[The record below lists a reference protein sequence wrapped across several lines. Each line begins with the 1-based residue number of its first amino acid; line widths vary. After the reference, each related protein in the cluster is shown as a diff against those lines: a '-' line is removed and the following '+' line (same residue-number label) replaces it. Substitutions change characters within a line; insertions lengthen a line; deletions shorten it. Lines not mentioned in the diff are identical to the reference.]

1 MSNSHRVPLHHRLS
15 AIALMLLSAML
26 VASISN
32 GEGTAPAITL
42 PDDFRA
48 TRVHL
53 GSWFIPEAG
62 ASGFHDVYANAEAV
76 EGYRKTGRF
85 PDGSVL
91 VKELRA
97 HVAGNYTTGAGVAHA
112 TESVKQWF
120 VLVKDATNRH
130 ADDPRWGEGWGWGL
144 FKTDDPGTN
153 VVTDYKAD
161 CLGCHVPAKA
171 NDWVYI
177 EGYPTLVAP

>member
-1 MSNSHRVPLHHRLS
+1 MSISSLVPLRLRIS
-15 AIALMLLSAML
+15 GMGLLLVLGVLMTS
-26 VASISN
+26 SSN
-32 GEGTAPAITL
+32 GEGNAPAIAL

-48 TRVHL
+48 TSVHL
-53 GSWFIPEAG
+53 GSWFVPEGG

-76 EGYRKTGRF
+76 EGYRKTGKF

-97 HVAGNYTTGAGVAHA
+97 HEAGNYTTGAGVAHA
-112 TESVKQWF
+112 TDGIKQWF
-120 VLVKDATNRH
+120 VMVKDSQNRN
-130 ADDPRWGEGWGWGL
+130 AGDPRWGEGWGWGL
-144 FKTDDPGTN
+144 FKTDDPTKN

-171 NDWVYI
+171 NDWIYV
-177 EGYPTLVAP
+177 EGYPTLTRP

>member
-1 MSNSHRVPLHHRLS
+1 MTISRTVPLRLRVS
-15 AIALMLLSAML
+15 GIGLLLVLGVLMTS
-26 VASISN
+26 SSN
-32 GEGTAPAITL
+32 GEGNASAIVL
-42 PDDFRA
+42 PEDFRA

-53 GSWFIPEAG
+53 GSWFVPEGG

-85 PDGSVL
+85 PDGSVI

-97 HVAGNYTTGAGVAHA
+97 HKAGNYTTGAGVAHA
-112 TESVKQWF
+112 TDGIKQWF
-120 VLVKDATNRH
+120 VMVKDSQNRN
-130 ADDPRWGEGWGWGL
+130 AGDPRWGEGWGWGL
-144 FKTDDPGTN
+144 FKTDDPTQN

-171 NDWVYI
+171 NDWIYV
-177 EGYPTLVAP
+177 EGYPTLTRP